1 MIDSTFY
8 GVCAYRRLRI
18 DQYRRQN
25 LHLLSDLPR
34 YYHLLIRRHLII
46 QQHYRHR
53 VKHVHPPLYRPRSIF
68 YISRHPRAKR
78 RKKGHPHRVHLATNL
93 VNHHQARQ
101 TSVTF
106 AVPTDTRGLKFAR
119 RYEPLKANKKLCV
132 CPESMCVDFN
142 DCINAS
148 LQNSRR
154 EKPNKK
160 KLILTQHYL
169 ILHYCKTLPLSCII
183 PYLYP
188 STILYLFPIQ
198 LIPTTRDL
206 YFRYFKC
213 FFFSMNKKN
222 DPSA

>member
-25 LHLLSDLPR
+25 LHRLSDLPR
-34 YYHLLIRRHLII
+34 YYHLLIHHHLII
-46 QQHYRHR
+46 QQHYHHR
-53 VKHVHPPLYRPRSIF
+53 VKHVHPPLYHPRSIF
-68 YISRHPRAKR
+68 YISRHPCAKR
-78 RKKGHPHRVHLATNL
+78 KKKGHPHRVHLATNL

-106 AVPTDTRGLKFAR
+106 AVPTDIRGLKFAK

-160 KLILTQHYL
+160 KNNINT
-169 ILHYCKTLPLSCII
+169 TLFDLALSQNS
-183 PYLYP
+183 
-188 STILYLFPIQ
+188 STILYYPLSLSFYYTLSFLYPINPNF
-198 LIPTTRDL
+198 LRSL
-206 YFRYFKC
+206 L
-213 FFFSMNKKN
+213 
-222 DPSA
+222 

>member
-160 KLILTQHYL
+160 KININT
-169 ILHYCKTLPLSCII
+169 TLFDPALLQNS
-183 PYLYP
+183 
-188 STILYLFPIQ
+188 STILYYPLSLSFYYSLSFPYPINPNYPRS
-198 LIPTTRDL
+198 LL
-206 YFRYFKC
+206 
-213 FFFSMNKKN
+213 
-222 DPSA
+222 

>member
-160 KLILTQHYL
+160 KININT
-169 ILHYCKTLPLSCII
+169 TLFDPALLQNS
-183 PYLYP
+183 
-188 STILYLFPIQ
+188 STILYYPLSLSFYYSLSLPYPINPNYPRS
-198 LIPTTRDL
+198 LL
-206 YFRYFKC
+206 
-213 FFFSMNKKN
+213 
-222 DPSA
+222 

>member
-53 VKHVHPPLYRPRSIF
+53 VKHVHLPLYRPRLIF

-78 RKKGHPHRVHLATNL
+78 RKKGHLHRVHLATNL

-132 CPESMCVDFN
+132 CLKSMCVDFN

-160 KLILTQHYL
+160 
-169 ILHYCKTLPLSCII
+169 
-183 PYLYP
+183 
-188 STILYLFPIQ
+188 
-198 LIPTTRDL
+198 
-206 YFRYFKC
+206 
-213 FFFSMNKKN
+213 N
-222 DPSA
+222 

>member
-25 LHLLSDLPR
+25 LHLLNDLPR

-160 KLILTQHYL
+160 KININT
-169 ILHYCKTLPLSCII
+169 TLFDPALLQNS
-183 PYLYP
+183 
-188 STILYLFPIQ
+188 STILYYPLSLSFYYSLSLPYPINPNYPRS
-198 LIPTTRDL
+198 LL
-206 YFRYFKC
+206 
-213 FFFSMNKKN
+213 
-222 DPSA
+222 

>member
-160 KLILTQHYL
+160 KININT
-169 ILHYCKTLPLSCII
+169 TLFDPALLQNS
-183 PYLYP
+183 
-188 STILYLFPIQ
+188 STILYYPLSLSFYYSLSLLYPINPNYPRS
-198 LIPTTRDL
+198 LL
-206 YFRYFKC
+206 
-213 FFFSMNKKN
+213 
-222 DPSA
+222 